1 MASNEKLAKV
11 ITDRTVKGVQQTD
24 TTMTLQFTDG
34 SMMRI
39 KLAGP
44 TNSVMVRDAKAA
56 LEYMD

>member
-1 MASNEKLAKV
+1 MASNEKLKKV
-11 ITDRTVKGVQQTD
+11 VAGRTVEGIQQTEA
-24 TTMTLQFTDG
+24 TMTVQFTDG
-34 SMMRI
+34 STMKI